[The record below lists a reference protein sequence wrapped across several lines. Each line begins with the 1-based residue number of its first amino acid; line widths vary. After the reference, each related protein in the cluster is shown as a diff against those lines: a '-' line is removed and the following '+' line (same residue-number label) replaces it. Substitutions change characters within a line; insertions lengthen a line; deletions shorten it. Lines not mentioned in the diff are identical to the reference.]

1 MSRLDTFRGQGIP
14 AGVSYALDAQLRD
27 LIDGRVWDFFAYSTP
42 NPIGP
47 VAVGGTGR
55 GDITVEKNATFLII
69 GATLT
74 IIDDADQDAVLESP
88 ATVQVHDSGS
98 GRDLFSAPQHALN
111 VFGTGQRPCYWPFY
125 RKVEPAST
133 LSVTFTSLD
142 PALELLIFPTFL
154 GIKVF
159 GPGING

>member
-1 MSRLDTFRGQGIP
+1 MGRLDTFRGQGIP

-27 LIDGRVWDFFAYSTP
+27 LIEGRVWDFFVYSTP

-47 VAVGGTGR
+47 IGPGDTGR

-74 IIDDADQDAVLESP
+74 ILDNDDQDSVLDDP

-98 GRDLFSAPQHALN
+98 GRDLFSAAQHARN

-142 PALELLIFPTFL
+142 PALDLLVFPSFL

-159 GPGING
+159 GPGISG